1 MFLVAV
7 IVNDV
12 SNNVGATPQGCP
24 SDAGQAQGPAPT
36 KKTQSVPRNG
46 FMKIFLSPIFLLV
59 YLVCLSIHPAYAQES
74 PDPKIVQ
81 AARKEGEVVWYTTM
95 SADQSNAFMA
105 RFQQKYPFLKPSI
118 IRLGGNALLSR
129 ILTEAKAGKNF
140 FDVVHGTGEI
150 VLPLMDMGLL
160 AAYASPERKMI
171 PDDLKDKKGF
181 WTSVYVNSVVLGY
194 NTNLTK
200 GQPIPRSYDDLLL
213 PTWKGR
219 KISIDSTYVTFLQGL
234 ISVWGK
240 EKALD
245 YLKKLAGQDPVVMR
259 GSTVRAQLAAA
270 GEFPLVIAYANIIQN
285 ITEKGAPI
293 DWVPL
298 EPAVISVNTV
308 MAGAKAGHPNAA
320 KLFIDFTLSKEG
332 QEKLWD
338 FQRIPSRS
346 DVEPK
351 PARLFRGYKRYV
363 VHPEETKNLDETA
376 KLYSQILKTR

>member
-1 MFLVAV
+1 MRWFRAKFVLVVWVAV
-7 IVNDV
+7 ALA
-12 SNNVGATPQGCP
+12 SGA
-24 SDAGQAQGPAPT
+24 
-36 KKTQSVPRNG
+36 R
-46 FMKIFLSPIFLLV
+46 
-59 YLVCLSIHPAYAQES
+59 AQEN

-81 AARKEGEVVWYTTM
+81 AARKEGEIVWYTTM
-95 SADQSNAFMA
+95 SADQSTSFME
-105 RFQQKYPFLKPSI
+105 RFQRKYPFLKPSI

-129 ILTEAKAGKNF
+129 ITTEAKAGKSY

-150 VLPLMDMGLL
+150 VLPLMEMGLL
-160 AAYASPERKMI
+160 ASYISPERKMI
-171 PDDLKDKKGF
+171 AEDLKDKKGF
-181 WTSVYVNSVVLGY
+181 WTSVYVNSIVLGY

-200 GQPIPRSYDDLLL
+200 GQPIPRSYDDLLQ
-213 PTWKGR
+213 PRWRGR
-219 KISIDSTYVTFLQGL
+219 KISVDSTYATFLQGL
-234 ISVWGK
+234 ISAWGK
-240 EKALD
+240 DKALD
-245 YLKKLAGQDPVVMR
+245 YLRKLAEQEPVVMR

-270 GEFPLVIAYANIIQN
+270 GEFPLVIAYANIIQYL
-285 ITEKGAPI
+285 TEKGAPL

-308 MAGAKAGHPNAA
+308 MAGAKTNHPNAA

-363 VHPEETKNLDETA
+363 VHPEEMQNLDETA
-376 KLYSQILKTR
+376 KLYAQILKTR

>member
-1 MFLVAV
+1 MRAIRAKLFPAWLATMLLPMFLVH
-7 IVNDV
+7 
-12 SNNVGATPQGCP
+12 
-24 SDAGQAQGPAPT
+24 AQD
-36 KKTQSVPRNG
+36 S
-46 FMKIFLSPIFLLV
+46 
-59 YLVCLSIHPAYAQES
+59 
-74 PDPKIVQ
+74 DPKIVQ
-81 AARKEGEVVWYTTM
+81 AARREGEVVWYTTM
-95 SADQSNAFMA
+95 SADQSNGFMA
-105 RFQQKYPFLKPSI
+105 RFQRRYPFIKPSI

-160 AAYASPERKMI
+160 AAYVSPERKMI
-171 PDDLKDKKGF
+171 PDDLKDTKGF
-181 WTSVYVNSVVLGY
+181 WTSVYVNSIVLGY
-194 NTNLTK
+194 NTNLIK
-200 GQPIPRSYDDLLL
+200 GQSLPHSYDDLLQ
-213 PTWKGR
+213 PRWRGK

-234 ISVWGK
+234 ISVWGR
-240 EKALD
+240 EKAVD
-245 YLKKLAGQDPVVMR
+245 YLKKFAEQDPVVMR

-293 DWVPL
+293 DWLPL

-308 MAGAKAGHPNAA
+308 MAGAKTSHPNAA

-363 VHPEETKNLDETA
+363 VHPEETRNLDETA
-376 KLYSQILKTR
+376 KLYSEILKTR

>member
-1 MFLVAV
+1 LGRYGGSSPLAEVAYSEEISMKRIGHRLLLAWCAV
-7 IVNDV
+7 V
-12 SNNVGATPQGCP
+12 SFAI
-24 SDAGQAQGPAPT
+24 SAG
-36 KKTQSVPRNG
+36 
-46 FMKIFLSPIFLLV
+46 
-59 YLVCLSIHPAYAQES
+59 AQEG

-95 SADQSNAFMA
+95 SSDQSNAFMA

-129 ILTEAKAGKNF
+129 IIAESKAGKNF
-140 FDVVHGTGEI
+140 FDVAHGTGEI
-150 VLPLMDMGLL
+150 VLPLMDLGLISP
-160 AAYASPERKMI
+160 YVSPERKMI
-171 PDDLKDKKGF
+171 PDDLKDKKGL
-181 WTSVYVNSVVLGY
+181 WTSVYVNSVVLGF

-200 GQPIPRSYDDLLL
+200 GQPVPRSYNDLLL
-213 PTWKGR
+213 PRWKGR
-219 KISIDSTYVTFLQGL
+219 KISIDDTYATFLHGL

-240 EKALD
+240 DRAVD
-245 YLKKLAGQDPVVMR
+245 FLKKLADQEPVVMR
-259 GSTVRAQLAAA
+259 GSTVRVQLAAA
-270 GEFPLVIAYANIIQN
+270 GEFPLVIAYANIIQYLA
-285 ITEKGAPI
+285 EKGAPI

-308 MAGAKAGHPNAA
+308 MAGAKAAHPNAA

-351 PARLFRGYKRYV
+351 PARLFRGYKRHV
-363 VHPEETKNLDETA
+363 VHPEETQTLDETA

>member
-1 MFLVAV
+1 MISFRRKLLPVLFLAALLPALV
-7 IVNDV
+7 
-12 SNNVGATPQGCP
+12 
-24 SDAGQAQGPAPT
+24 QAQEAG
-36 KKTQSVPRNG
+36 
-46 FMKIFLSPIFLLV
+46 
-59 YLVCLSIHPAYAQES
+59 
-74 PDPKIVQ
+74 DPKVLQ
-81 AARKEGEVVWYTTM
+81 AARKEGEIVWYTTM
-95 SADQSNAFMA
+95 SADQSTAFMG

-129 ILTEAKAGKNF
+129 IMTEAKAGKHF
-140 FDVVHGTGEI
+140 FDVAHGTGEI
-150 VLPLMDMGLL
+150 VLPLMEMGLL
-160 AAYASPERKMI
+160 APYVSPERKAI

-181 WTSVYVNSVVLGY
+181 WTSVYVNSIVLGY
-194 NTNLTK
+194 NKNLTK
-200 GQPIPRSYDDLLL
+200 GQPLPSSYDDLLH
-213 PTWKGR
+213 PRWKGK

-234 ISVWGK
+234 MSAWGK
-240 EKALD
+240 DKALD
-245 YLKKLAGQDPVVMR
+245 YLRKLNNQEPVVMR

-270 GEFPLVIAYANIIQN
+270 GEFPLVIAYANIIQYL
-285 ITEKGAPI
+285 TEKGAPI

-308 MAGAKAGHPNAA
+308 MAGAKAVHPNAA

-363 VHPEETKNLDETA
+363 VHPEEMQNLDETA
-376 KLYSQILKTR
+376 KLYAQILKTR

>member
-1 MFLVAV
+1 
-7 IVNDV
+7 
-12 SNNVGATPQGCP
+12 
-24 SDAGQAQGPAPT
+24 
-36 KKTQSVPRNG
+36 
-46 FMKIFLSPIFLLV
+46 MKSIRRRIFLAWCIVALFAIPL
-59 YLVCLSIHPAYAQES
+59 HAQDAS
-74 PDPKIVQ
+74 DPKIVQ
-81 AARKEGEVVWYTTM
+81 AARKEGEIVWYTTM
-95 SADQSNAFMA
+95 SSDQSNAFMA

-118 IRLGGNALLSR
+118 IRLGGSALLGR
-129 ILTEAKAGKNF
+129 IVTEAKAGKTF

-160 AAYASPERKMI
+160 APYVSAERSMI
-171 PDDLKDKKGF
+171 PDDLKDKKGM
-181 WTSVYVNSVVLGY
+181 WTSVYVNAVVLGF

-200 GQPIPRSYDDLLL
+200 GQPVPRSYNDLLL
-213 PTWKGR
+213 PRWKGR
-219 KISIDSTYVTFLQGL
+219 KISVDDTYATFLQGL

-240 EKALD
+240 DKALD
-245 YLKKLAGQDPVVMR
+245 YLKKLADQEPVVMR
-259 GSTVRAQLAAA
+259 GSTVRVQLAAA
-270 GEFPLVIAYANIIQN
+270 GEFPLVIAYANIIQYLA
-285 ITEKGAPI
+285 EKGAPV
-293 DWVPL
+293 DWVPV

-308 MAGAKAGHPNAA
+308 MAGAKASHPNAA

-363 VHPEETKNLDETA
+363 VHPEETRSLDETA